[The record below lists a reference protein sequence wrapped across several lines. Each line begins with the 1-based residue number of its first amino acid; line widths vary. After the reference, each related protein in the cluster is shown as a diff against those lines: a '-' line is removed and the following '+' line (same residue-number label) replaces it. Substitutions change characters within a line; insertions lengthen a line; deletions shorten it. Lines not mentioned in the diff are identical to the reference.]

1 MSVLRGIDILHTILC
16 NAFLDFD
23 CGILI
28 QILRDYL
35 KPKIE
40 QNASLQ
46 EVDVDEK
53 TRLSCL
59 VSAVAICHVIISYK
73 VQFDG
78 EDYHKLFMSLSLWSD
93 TEVNTCSAFNKLLR
107 NFPDA
112 HWR

>member
-1 MSVLRGIDILHTILC
+1 MHTALYT
-16 NAFLDFD
+16 AFLDFD
-23 CGILI
+23 FGILI

-40 QNASLQ
+40 RNATLQ
-46 EVDVDEK
+46 EVNVDEK

-59 VSAVAICHVIISYK
+59 VLSVAICHIITSHN
-73 VQFDG
+73 VQLDI

-93 TEVNTCSAFNKLLR
+93 TEEKTCSAFNKLLH

>member
-1 MSVLRGIDILHTILC
+1 MEASDILHTVLYT
-16 NAFLDFD
+16 AFLDLNF
-23 CGILI
+23 GILI

-40 QNASLQ
+40 QNATLR
-46 EVDVDEK
+46 EVDVDEE

-59 VSAVAICHVIISYK
+59 VLAVAICHIITSHK
-73 VQFDG
+73 VQLDV
-78 EDYHKLFMSLSLWSD
+78 EDYHKLLMSLSLWSD
-93 TEVNTCSAFNKLLR
+93 TEENTCSAFNKLLH

>member
-1 MSVLRGIDILHTILC
+1 MIFCTLYT
-16 NAFLDFD
+16 AFLDFD
-23 CGILI
+23 FGILM

-40 QNASLQ
+40 QNAALR
-46 EVDVDEK
+46 EVNVDEK
-53 TRLSCL
+53 TKLLCL
-59 VSAVAICHVIISYK
+59 VSSVAICHIITSHK
-73 VQFDG
+73 VQLDV

-93 TEVNTCSAFNKLLR
+93 TEEDTCSAFDKLLR